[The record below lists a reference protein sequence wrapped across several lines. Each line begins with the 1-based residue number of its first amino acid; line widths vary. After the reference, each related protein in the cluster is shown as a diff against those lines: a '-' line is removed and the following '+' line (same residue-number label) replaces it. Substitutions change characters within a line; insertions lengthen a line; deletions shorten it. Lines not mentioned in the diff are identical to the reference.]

1 MKYGVVST
9 DDHLQE
15 GPETWTARM
24 SKREWGDLIPQV
36 KRDDDGEDSWHIYG
50 RPRPGGYSGKLGV
63 VSGALEDRAQF
74 APRVW
79 ADMPVSSYV
88 PAERVKAMDRDRVD
102 VHAFFG
108 NVSGVAGNTFQD
120 PGYPADFRLAC
131 LRAYNDFQIEEYA
144 EPYPGRFITLAALP
158 LWDPAEAVAEVERTA
173 KRGIKGITFVF
184 PHQFGYPHIV
194 DPCWDPL
201 WAAAQDA
208 GLSINFHIGTG
219 GSMGLDKSALWEGQ
233 SDMFRLA
240 ALSTWSISSNTQVM
254 SILLFSGILERFPAL
269 RFVASESGLGWAP
282 YLLEVADHQ
291 WERQKLSREG
301 MPLRP
306 SAYFR
311 RQCYVNF
318 WFEVFGLKTRD
329 EIGIDNI
336 MWESDF
342 PHPTCTWPNS
352 HYYIERAMG
361 DWPEEERRKV
371 LVENAAKVFNL
382 AV

>member
-1 MKYGVVST
+1 MPSSAT
-9 DDHLQE
+9 F
-15 GPETWTARM
+15 PAWRATP
-24 SKREWGDLIPQV
+24 SKTRAIPPTFGW
-36 KRDDDGEDSWHIYG
+36 RACG
-50 RPRPGGYSGKLGV
+50 RTTTSRS
-63 VSGALEDRAQF
+63 R
-74 APRVW
+74 
-79 ADMPVSSYV
+79 
-88 PAERVKAMDRDRVD
+88 
-102 VHAFFG
+102 
-108 NVSGVAGNTFQD
+108 
-120 PGYPADFRLAC
+120 
-131 LRAYNDFQIEEYA
+131 EYA

-291 WERQKLSREG
+291 WERQNLSREG
-301 MPLRP
+301 MPLKP

-318 WFEVFGLKTRD
+318 WFEVFGAEGARRD
-329 EIGIDNI
+329 RHRQHHVGVGL
-336 MWESDF
+336 S
-342 PHPTCTWPNS
+342 PS
-352 HYYIERAMG
+352 HVHVAELALLHRARDG
-361 DWPEEERRKV
+361 RLAGGGAPEGAR
-371 LVENAAKVFNL
+371 
-382 AV
+382 

>member
-24 SKREWGDLIPQV
+24 SRREWGDLIPQV

-120 PGYPADFRLAC
+120 PSYPADFRLAC

-282 YLLEVADHQ
+282 YC
-291 WERQKLSREG
+291 SRSPTTSG
-301 MPLRP
+301 
-306 SAYFR
+306 SAR
-311 RQCYVNF
+311 
-318 WFEVFGLKTRD
+318 
-329 EIGIDNI
+329 
-336 MWESDF
+336 S
-342 PHPTCTWPNS
+342 
-352 HYYIERAMG
+352 
-361 DWPEEERRKV
+361 
-371 LVENAAKVFNL
+371 
-382 AV
+382 

>member
-1 MKYGVVST
+1 MDRADVEAGV
-9 DDHLQE
+9 
-15 GPETWTARM
+15 
-24 SKREWGDLIPQV
+24 GDLIPQV

-184 PHQFGYPHIV
+184 LISSAIPTSST
-194 DPCWDPL
+194 L
-201 WAAAQDA
+201 A
-208 GLSINFHIGTG
+208 GTRSGPRRRTP
-219 GSMGLDKSALWEGQ
+219 GS
-233 SDMFRLA
+233 R
-240 ALSTWSISSNTQVM
+240 SIST
-254 SILLFSGILERFPAL
+254 SGRVGAWGSTSRRCGRVRAICSAWPPFP
-269 RFVASESGLGWAP
+269 RGAS
-282 YLLEVADHQ
+282 
-291 WERQKLSREG
+291 
-301 MPLRP
+301 
-306 SAYFR
+306 R
-311 RQCYVNF
+311 R
-318 WFEVFGLKTRD
+318 
-329 EIGIDNI
+329 I
-336 MWESDF
+336 
-342 PHPTCTWPNS
+342 
-352 HYYIERAMG
+352 
-361 DWPEEERRKV
+361 RR
-371 LVENAAKVFNL
+371 
-382 AV
+382 